1 MLTSPITILH
11 VVDSLEPGGMENGVV
26 NVARLLDPEEFQLRV
41 CCLRSAGEFAAR
53 LPGHVTVHALDKR
66 PGFSVGTAFRLAR
79 VMAKI
84 KPDILHTHNLGPLI
98 YGSLAKAFGQW
109 PPILHGEHGVLD
121 DEELTPRRM
130 RQRRW
135 LYHGCRRV
143 HTVSESLRQ
152 HLVDLGFPATKIE
165 AVVNGVDT
173 QRFAP
178 GDRAA
183 VRRQLGIAVDGLW
196 IGMIGRFTPFKRH
209 ALLLDAFAVLA
220 RRMNNVRLV
229 IVGGGGAEQE
239 NVNRQA
245 RASDATARIH
255 LAGFQNDPAPFYQAM
270 DLLVFPSVN
279 EGLSNA
285 VLEAMATGV
294 PVLCH
299 NACGN
304 AEVITPGEDGLI
316 ASLGSVEELVAQLEQ
331 ALSAPTNL
339 TLMGKK
345 ARAKVATK
353 FSLAAMAEHYAR
365 LYRELAFSRR
375 VG

>member
-1 MLTSPITILH
+1 MPISRITILH
-11 VVDSLEPGGMENGVV
+11 VVDSLEPGGMENGLV
-26 NVARLLDPEEFQLRV
+26 NVAQLLDPQEFQVRV
-41 CCLRSAGEFAAR
+41 CCLKNAGQFAAR
-53 LPGHVTVHALDKR
+53 LPGHVAVHSLDKR
-66 PGFSVGTAFRLAR
+66 PGFSLRTAFNLAR
-79 VMAKI
+79 IMAEI
-84 KPDILHTHNLGPLI
+84 KPHILHTHNLGPLI
-98 YGSLAKAFGQW
+98 YGSLTKGFGQW

-121 DEELTPRRM
+121 EEELTPRRM

-143 HTVSESLRQ
+143 HTVSESLRE
-152 HLVDLGFPATKIE
+152 HLIQLGFPPPKIE

-183 VRRQLGIAVDGLW
+183 VRRQLGLAVDGLW

-209 ALLLDAFAVLA
+209 ALLLDAFAILA
-220 RRMNNVRLV
+220 RRMKNLHL
-229 IVGGGGAEQE
+229 IMVGGGGSEEAKVIQ
-239 NVNRQA
+239 QS
-245 RASDATARIH
+245 RASEAAARIH
-255 LAGFQNDPAPFYQAM
+255 LAGFQIVPEPFYQAM

-304 AEVITPGEDGLI
+304 AEVITHGEDGVI
-316 ASLGSVEELVAQLEQ
+316 APLGNVVELVGQLEQ
-331 ALSAPTNL
+331 VLSAPP
-339 TLMGKK
+339 
-345 ARAKVATK
+345 R
-353 FSLAAMAEHYAR
+353 LAAMGQKAREKVARQFSLSAMAQHYAR
-365 LYRELAFSRR
+365 LYRELAFS
-375 VG
+375 